1 MLRLIPALLLL
12 SIGCV
17 RTLVIPLF
25 DGPPVV
31 SAFPEL
37 TGKILPSEEFTPSA
51 EIDPE
56 WTSDPGLAL
65 REGQEIE
72 IEVGGREGLTRT
84 LQIGVDGTID
94 FPQAGLIMAVGR
106 TLGGLSEELER
117 RLSRSIRDP
126 QVTIRAPEERYVD
139 VVGMLNYP
147 RRNTFQQRPFIRGAI
162 LWAGGYSKLANLG
175 QILVV
180 SPSHGKVM
188 VCDFLTKGGKGQDFV
203 LEHKDVV
210 IVTERYPLD
219 AVTHAREWRL
229 IADFFSGRITRDEL
243 VEKIRDLPA
252 PSWKLQE

>member
-1 MLRLIPALLLL
+1 MFRLIPALLLL
-12 SIGCV
+12 PIGCV
-17 RTLVIPLF
+17 PVLVIPLF
-25 DGPPVV
+25 DGAPVV

-37 TGKILPSEEFTPSA
+37 TGKILRSEEFTPSP
-51 EIDPE
+51 ESEPE

-65 REGQEIE
+65 KEGQAIE
-72 IEVGGREGLTRT
+72 IKVGGREGLTRT
-84 LQIGVDGTID
+84 LQIGVDGTIS

-106 TLGGLSEELER
+106 TLGGLREELER

-126 QVTIRAPEERYVD
+126 RVTIRAPEERHVD
-139 VVGMLNYP
+139 IVGMLNYP
-147 RRNTFQQRPFIRGAI
+147 RRNTFQQRPFIRGAV

-188 VCDFLTKGGKGQDFV
+188 VCDFLTGGGKGQDFV

-210 IVTERYPLD
+210 IVTERYPAD

-229 IADFFSGRITRDEL
+229 VADFFAGRVTRDDL

-252 PSWKLQE
+252 PPWKLQK